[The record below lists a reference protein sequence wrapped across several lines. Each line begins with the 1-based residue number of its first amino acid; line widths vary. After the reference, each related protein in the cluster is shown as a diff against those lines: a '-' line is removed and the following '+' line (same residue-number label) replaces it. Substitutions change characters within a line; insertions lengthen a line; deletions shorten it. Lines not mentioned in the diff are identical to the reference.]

1 MTYVPAEEDD
11 VEDFNTSMGN
21 GPGQTMQLDFG
32 KGHSSCQ
39 WNKLILKQVYELI
52 VTSRE
57 ADGDRGLADVSEGY
71 IMGLLQGQLKQ
82 SQESWAWVQPCFL
95 PESSALETQ
104 DQAAE
109 RVKAYHQKQMA
120 STGGRALR
128 KRVSKQQHILNCYST
143 YDSGRNSTSVLK
155 SSRKCAKS
163 KLAVILLIWRHG
175 NISVTCLTNCLLRG
189 CLTRNLGQRQSAIA
203 QYQCST

>member
-32 KGHSSCQ
+32 KGYSSCR

-57 ADGDRGLADVSEGY
+57 ADGDWGLADVSKGY

-82 SQESWAWVQPCFL
+82 SQESWARVQPRFL

-109 RVKAYHQKQMA
+109 HVKAYHQRQMA

-128 KRVSKQQHILNCYST
+128 KRESKQQHILNCY
-143 YDSGRNSTSVLK
+143 DSGRNSTSV
-155 SSRKCAKS
+155 
-163 KLAVILLIWRHG
+163 
-175 NISVTCLTNCLLRG
+175 SVPN
-189 CLTRNLGQRQSAIA
+189 QS
-203 QYQCST
+203 